1 MNQKEAI
8 AYIAYAYICE
18 YIFQFMAHR
27 MDNTRQMNQMR
38 ANQPITQKKKK
49 QNTIWKRTDIMTV
62 LTHFFNAIISLC
74 ILWLDFCLV

>member
-8 AYIAYAYICE
+8 AYIAYAYAYVYE

-38 ANQPITQKKKK
+38 ANQPITKNKKKK
-49 QNTIWKRTDIMTV
+49 QRIPYGKEQT
-62 LTHFFNAIISLC
+62 S
-74 ILWLDFCLV
+74 